1 MDTRAM
7 VGLRWGGLATMGFGL
22 GFVVLLFVPEALEA
36 LYALAGPGQ
45 DTRMTPTAL
54 IGVAIYAGLMVGWGL
69 TLHLAGRGVHIAKAA
84 AAGLVA
90 WWIVDSGASIALGFP
105 LNAVSNLG
113 FLLVFTPLFV
123 AVVKGANQRAS
134 EESEKTS
141 ASNARSRVSGSL

>member
-1 MDTRAM
+1 MDEKARGA
-7 VGLRWGGLATMGFGL
+7 LKWGGLATMGFGL
-22 GFVVLLFVPEALEA
+22 GFVVLLMWPSALEA

-45 DTRMTPTAL
+45 DPTMTPTAL
-54 IGVAIYAGLMVGWGL
+54 IGVAIYGGLMVGWGL
-69 TLHLAGRGVHIAKAA
+69 TMHLAGRGVHIAKAA

-90 WWIVDSGASIALGFP
+90 WWVVDSGASIAVGFP

-123 AVVKGANQRAS
+123 AVARGRVQSAS

-141 ASNARSRVSGSL
+141 ASNDKRRVSASL